1 MHSLD
6 KVRLCL
12 GMNVVLLATLVF
24 TVTTLASDHA
34 YFRAGPHPDFTLVGV
49 VVDTPARYA
58 GLLALIGVTNCIKV
72 VVAEMGEPVLVF
84 NVYNPDKTLITD
96 FTRTQLLWYA
106 NLMFFVSNTRRVFE
120 VLVTVTQFDIA
131 VFSVV
136 VEQIVSIG
144 TVYLL
149 VREKRFGEDAMLA

>member
-1 MHSLD
+1 ML
-6 KVRLCL
+6 RLSAF
-12 GMNVVLLATLVF
+12 VLLATLVF
-24 TVTTLASDHA
+24 AVTTLASDA

-136 VEQIVSIG
+136 VEPGYRKLRMNASSSSTFSCIVTATG
-144 TVYLL
+144 
-149 VREKRFGEDAMLA
+149 RP